1 MSPSEKEKEQEK
13 EKEGEQSHSEKIVC
27 PVCKRVVH
35 DIDLPNKESV
45 IDENLY
51 FESGI
56 LIVDSDVTLYRR
68 FEHMHD
74 EQKGALVQPHDIV
87 GVLKTHFNETGE
99 CTVFEIVEL
108 LNVQEVEKWKT

>member
-1 MSPSEKEKEQEK
+1 MSSSEKKDP
-13 EKEGEQSHSEKIVC
+13 HSEKIVC

-35 DIDLPNKESV
+35 ACDLPNKESV
-45 IDENLY
+45 IEENLY
-51 FESGI
+51 FGSDI
-56 LIVDSDVTLYRR
+56 LIVDSDVTLYRK

-74 EQKGALVQPHDIV
+74 EQKDVVVQPHDIV

-108 LNVQEVEKWKT
+108 LDLQEVEKWKI